1 MLLRSALAAA
11 ILMLASPA
19 LAHMCPA
26 IMAEIDAALPTATLT
41 DEQRAEVERLR
52 AEGEERHAAGE
63 HDASVEALEEAK
75 AIMGL

>member
-1 MLLRSALAAA
+1 MNLKPILAAA
-11 ILMLASPA
+11 MILAATPA

-26 IMAEIDAALPTATLT
+26 VMAEIDAALPSATLT

-52 AEGEERHAAGE
+52 AEGEELHAAGN
-63 HDASVEALEEAK
+63 HDASIEALEEAK